1 MIVVIADDFTGAAE
15 LAGISLRYGRT
26 VELFL
31 GGVVHSNTQV
41 VVISADSRSLG
52 KEDALQKISAV
63 VKQVLKLKPSWVY
76 KKIDSVLRGY
86 VADELKVQIRETV
99 FNKVIVLPANPSL
112 GRTIMNGEYFVNE
125 KRITETSFVDD
136 PEFPVFTSFVKEMLD
151 NEVEVLKHTD
161 RMPDRGIV
169 VGEVSAVE
177 DFNYWV
183 SKIDDSWMLAGAGD
197 FFSYLMEKKFQRKQQ
212 QVSEIKSPHL
222 YICGT
227 AFEERKQFVK
237 QLAAHQKYVVM
248 LPERVDEGWLK
259 NVSAI
264 LKTENKLL
272 LAIDDSVR
280 EASVLRLDMA
290 KVAREIINSSGIK
303 EIFIEGGSTAA
314 AVLQELQINKLQPEN
329 ELSRGVV
336 RMKAGELFIT
346 VKPGS
351 YALPDEVKRLYKP
364 E

>member
-31 GGVVHSNTQV
+31 GGVVHSNAQV
-41 VVISADSRSLG
+41 VIISADSRSLG
-52 KEDALQKISAV
+52 KEEALQKISAV
-63 VKQVLKLKPSWVY
+63 VKQVVNLKPSWVY

-86 VADELKVQIRETV
+86 VADELKMQMRETG

-112 GRTIMNGEYFVNE
+112 GRTIINGEYFVNE

-136 PEFPVFTSFVKEMLD
+136 PEFPVHSSFVKKILSD
-151 NEVEVLKHTD
+151 EVEVRMHTNKL
-161 RMPDRGIV
+161 PATGIV
-169 VGEVSAVE
+169 VGEVSTVA
-177 DFNYWV
+177 DFDYWV
-183 SKIDDSWMLAGAGD
+183 SKIDNSWMLAGAGD
-197 FFSYLMEKKFQRKQQ
+197 FFSYLMENKFQRNLQQ
-212 QVSEIKSPHL
+212 GSQIKSPHL

-280 EASVLRLDMA
+280 EASILRLDMA
-290 KVAREIINSSGIK
+290 KVAKEIINSSGIK
-303 EIFIEGGSTAA
+303 EIFIEGGATAA
-314 AVLQELQINKLQPEN
+314 AVLQELQINRLQPVN

-336 RMKAGELFIT
+336 RMKTGELFIT

-351 YALPDEVKRLYKP
+351 YALPDEIKRLYKP
-364 E
+364 N

>member
-26 VELFL
+26 VELFF
-31 GGVVHSNTQV
+31 GGVAHSNAQV

-52 KEDALQKISAV
+52 KEEALQKISAV

-86 VADELKVQIRETV
+86 VADELKMQMRETGL
-99 FNKVIVLPANPSL
+99 NKVIVLPANPSL
-112 GRTIMNGEYFVNE
+112 GRIIMNGEYFVNE

-136 PEFPVFTSFVKEMLD
+136 PEFPVHSSFVKKILND
-151 NEVEVLKHTD
+151 EVEVLMHTNKLPATG
-161 RMPDRGIV
+161 MVI
-169 VGEVSAVE
+169 GEVSVVE
-177 DFNYWV
+177 DFDNWIN
-183 SKIDDSWMLAGAGD
+183 KLDDSWLLAGAGD
-197 FFSYLMEKKFQRKQQ
+197 FFSVLMGKRFQIEQKQGY
-212 QVSEIKSPHL
+212 EICSPHF

-227 AFEERKQFVK
+227 AFKERKLFLK
-237 QLAAHQKYVVM
+237 ELALHHKYVVS
-248 LPERVDEGWLK
+248 LPEKVDEGWLDS
-259 NVSAI
+259 VAEI
-264 LKTENKLL
+264 LRVNNKLL
-272 LAIDDSVR
+272 LAIDESN
-280 EASVLRLDMA
+280 EPASVLRQKMA
-290 KVAREIINSSGIK
+290 AVARTIIERNSIR
-303 EIFIEGGSTAA
+303 EFFVEGGSTAA
-314 AVLQELQINKLQPEN
+314 ALLQEMRIKKLQPVN

-351 YALPDEVKRLYKP
+351 YALPDEIKRLYKP